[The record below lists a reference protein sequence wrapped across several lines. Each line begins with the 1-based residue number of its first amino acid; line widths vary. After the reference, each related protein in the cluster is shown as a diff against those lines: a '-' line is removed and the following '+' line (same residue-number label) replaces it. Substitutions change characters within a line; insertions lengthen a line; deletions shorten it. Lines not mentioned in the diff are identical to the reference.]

1 MAIVSMDK
9 IHIVGLANDKEAI
22 MDSLMKLGAV
32 ELSEVT
38 DRSDGSMESEEPQ
51 ESTELSANVKYA
63 SDLMLRMKNAV
74 ELSDKY
80 HHEKKPMFSSMRKVS
95 SDNFMTVVSSIDDVE
110 AKADELQNHTSE
122 ITVLNTRIMKNILI
136 AEQLKPWTDVEIK
149 LGDSGTEFVDMV
161 PGTFESID
169 EVELFRDALRSSASE
184 SDVIVL
190 HDNDLSFIRAIVIYH
205 RDLAESII
213 PIIKGSVFRPLS
225 ISSRSGYSGD
235 IYDECVAEIENDRN
249 KIRELTSRCR
259 EIAENV
265 QEFEIIYDHASVLF
279 DKSTSQSMI
288 LDTDYTFILQGWIP
302 SHLTDSVEKALRSEF
317 IIAFQSRKAKTED
330 EYPILLKNHP
340 LVKPYE
346 VVTDMFSPPSV
357 RDIDPNPIMAPF
369 FLLFFSMMLSDAGYG
384 LILAAGCALLIWK
397 LKVTGSM
404 RSMAMFIFQGSLA
417 AIVWGFLFGGF
428 FGDMITALSSGRFSF
443 PTIWFNPIEDPTRLM
458 IWSVLFGVLHL
469 FAGMLTKAY
478 ILIITGKWKDA
489 VFDVFSW
496 IIALTGVGLL
506 LGGPAL
512 SLPVLADIGKY
523 MVITGFGV
531 IVLFGGR
538 DSENPVLRI
547 LKGIIG
553 LYDITSY
560 VSDALSYTR
569 ILALSLATA
578 VIGMVVNKLG
588 SILGFGF
595 TGIILFIVV
604 GLVGHMLNLAIST
617 LGCYVHTSRLQY
629 VEFFSKFY
637 EGGGRAWDPLSV
649 KMKYIKISN
658 N

>member
-1 MAIVSMDK
+1 
-9 IHIVGLANDKEAI
+9 
-22 MDSLMKLGAV
+22 
-32 ELSEVT
+32 
-38 DRSDGSMESEEPQ
+38 
-51 ESTELSANVKYA
+51 
-63 SDLMLRMKNAV
+63 
-74 ELSDKY
+74 
-80 HHEKKPMFSSMRKVS
+80 
-95 SDNFMTVVSSIDDVE
+95 
-110 AKADELQNHTSE
+110 
-122 ITVLNTRIMKNILI
+122 
-136 AEQLKPWTDVEIK
+136 
-149 LGDSGTEFVDMV
+149 
-161 PGTFESID
+161 
-169 EVELFRDALRSSASE
+169 
-184 SDVIVL
+184 
-190 HDNDLSFIRAIVIYH
+190 
-205 RDLAESII
+205 
-213 PIIKGSVFRPLS
+213 
-225 ISSRSGYSGD
+225 
-235 IYDECVAEIENDRN
+235 
-249 KIRELTSRCR
+249 
-259 EIAENV
+259 
-265 QEFEIIYDHASVLF
+265 
-279 DKSTSQSMI
+279 MI

-302 SHLTDSVEKALRSEF
+302 SHLTESVEKALRSEF